1 MLGTSDLGKSILH
14 PMSIF
19 CIGLNA
25 HCLLNRN
32 SRGLQK
38 HAKNSIKA
46 KFKQISFKEA
56 FDEAT
61 ITICFR
67 NFAYAGL
74 TPTYFRKAEAKIQL
88 KCDPR
93 LS

>member
-1 MLGTSDLGKSILH
+1 VFAMLGTSDLDENILH

-19 CIGLNA
+19 RIGLNA

-46 KFKQISFKEA
+46 KFKQISF
-56 FDEAT
+56 
-61 ITICFR
+61 
-67 NFAYAGL
+67 
-74 TPTYFRKAEAKIQL
+74 
-88 KCDPR
+88 
-93 LS
+93 